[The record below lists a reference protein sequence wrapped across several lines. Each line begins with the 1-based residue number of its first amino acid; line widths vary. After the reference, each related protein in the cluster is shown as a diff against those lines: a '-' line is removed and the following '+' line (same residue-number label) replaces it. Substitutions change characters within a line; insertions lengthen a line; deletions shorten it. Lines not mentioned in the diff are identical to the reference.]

1 MAATVKPKVSEKS
14 GRFRWPMS
22 GPGRRLAIGVAL
34 GFIALIGVTIWRMR
48 SLDGLPDVGDPFDVA
63 EARRPV
69 EIAPAD
75 NAFVAYAEASKLLG
89 PWSPMDDAPRDQ
101 LLDAFGG
108 DEKKPLTW
116 SSAPRGLREY
126 LEAKR
131 AALEIWREGSRRR
144 DALYH
149 QPSEASMGSVMNL
162 IDDAKLFAAMAALEG
177 SRLEEAGAG
186 MKPGTGIWRCFDAAA
201 SSAGTGRSFNAGTA
215 RGSMPWPL
223 AVSCDGRPTRASAP
237 DRSAGHCKTPWLP
250 ML

>member
-1 MAATVKPKVSEKS
+1 MAATAKPKVSEKS

-75 NAFVAYAEASKLLG
+75 NAFVAYAEAQQAAG
-89 PWSPMDDAPRDQ
+89 PMESDGRCTE
-101 LLDAFGG
+101 G
-108 DEKKPLTW
+108 
-116 SSAPRGLREY
+116 SAPRCLRGGREKAVD
-126 LEAKR
+126 LVVGTPR
-131 AALEIWREGSRRR
+131 SPRVPGSQTRGPGDLREGSRRR

-177 SRLEEAGAG
+177 SRLEEAAPG